1 MSCEKGSQVHAFY
14 DGELPVLMRDDID
27 SHIRQCGECAALL
40 ADLQAMSS
48 MIQNAPMTP
57 MPAATLKRVQQA
69 WWARQDRG
77 VLRLA
82 EWMTAAAA
90 AVLVGAMM
98 LWPSGRSENGN
109 RATAATWQV
118 AAVMPPTESREE
130 TAEVIELAQWMANDL
145 SDQTGRP

>member
-1 MSCEKGSQVHAFY
+1 MSCEKSSQVQAFY

-27 SHIRQCGECAALL
+27 SHIRQCPDCAALL
-40 ADLQAMSS
+40 KDLQAMSAMLQGAS
-48 MIQNAPMTP
+48 LAP

-69 WWARQDRG
+69 WWANQDRG

-98 LWPSGRSENGN
+98 LWPTMRDDNRSAP
-109 RATAATWQV
+109 ATPTWQV
-118 AAVMPPTESREE
+118 AAVMPPTQSREDV
-130 TAEVIELAQWMANDL
+130 ADVVELAQWMANDL
-145 SDQTGRP
+145 ADQAGRP